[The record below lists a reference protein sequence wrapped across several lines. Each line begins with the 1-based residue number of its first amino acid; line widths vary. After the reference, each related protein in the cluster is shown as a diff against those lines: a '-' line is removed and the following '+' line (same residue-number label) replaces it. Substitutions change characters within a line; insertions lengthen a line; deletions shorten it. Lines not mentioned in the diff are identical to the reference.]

1 MFVPTSQAVVALQL
15 RVLHRAFLLVRQA
28 GLADA
33 GQDGGRGLAGVRVP
47 KHATQTLHFQQ
58 RAVVFA
64 DGLAVFFILVALRAL
79 RLEVQ
84 GSFHQVRGLVLG
96 FHHRTALM
104 GRVLRVA
111 RVSAAPATGRLH
123 DGGVR
128 AAAHD
133 AHRAVS
139 LAYTSFKSAVLH
151 AHPTDSTIP

>member
-33 GQDGGRGLAGVRVP
+33 GQDGGRGLAGVGVP

-96 FHHRTALM
+96 FHHRTTLM